1 MRIQAR
7 STNCIRCWCSSL
19 TIHHLYFGTVLFS
32 QVPGMQVWQH
42 SGHTQVEN
50 PPRGPQVQNFGC
62 SADKLRW
69 PNSFFLSPSKGGVWS
84 DLPLPYPICHA
95 LATLTFWLL
104 LAGHW
109 PSGSCWLCW
118 GPLSSGFTGPG
129 EYCRV
134 SISLQSQVWR
144 MARDRDC
151 FWMREVKGRL

>member
-19 TIHHLYFGTVLFS
+19 TIYHLYFGNVLFS
-32 QVPGMQVWQH
+32 QVPGMQVWQR
-42 SGHTQVEN
+42 SGHTQVES

-69 PNSFFLSPSKGGVWS
+69 PNSFFLSPSKGGLIFHFPTPFAMLW
-84 DLPLPYPICHA
+84 P
-95 LATLTFWLL
+95 
-104 LAGHW
+104 HW

-144 MARDRDC
+144 MARERDC
-151 FWMREVKGRL
+151 FWMREVKGKL